1 MTVADAAPRSR
12 IVAAF
17 IAVYLLWGSSYLA
30 TRVGVLRL
38 PPFLFGGFRFITAGL
53 IMLVIARLN
62 AVRVRPT
69 RREWRDLAVLALC
82 GFVCANGVG
91 VWTMQ
96 YVPSNQSAL
105 LNTTAPCWIVLLGTL
120 GARAHRPGRRALL
133 GLLLGFTGALLL
145 LLPAATGGGASPL
158 LPQLIVVAGCLAW
171 AVSTIYLRNMGTGL
185 SVLPLIGWQML
196 LGGVGLAAIGLAG
209 RELPRWHWST
219 LGALA
224 LAFQILLASCIGHT
238 CYAWLARRVSPSQLG
253 TYAYVNPVIATLLG
267 WLLLGER
274 LVAVQVAG
282 MVIALS
288 GVALIS
294 WRADANR

>member
-1 MTVADAAPRSR
+1 VTAADAPRAR

-30 TRVGVLRL
+30 TRVGVLQF
-38 PPFLFGGFRFITAGL
+38 PPFLFGGIRFVTAGL
-53 IMLVIARLN
+53 IMLAIARLN
-62 AVRVRPT
+62 VVRVLPT
-69 RREWRDLAVLALC
+69 GREWRDLLVLALT

-96 YVPSNQSAL
+96 YVASNQAAL

-120 GARAHRPGRRALL
+120 GAHAHRPGRRALL
-133 GLLLGFTGALLL
+133 GLLLGFSGALLL
-145 LLPAATGGGASPL
+145 LLPAAIGRGTASPL
-158 LPQLIVVAGCLAW
+158 LPQLIIVGGCLAW

-196 LGGVGLAAIGLAG
+196 LGGIGLAAIGLASQ
-209 RELPRWHWST
+209 ELPRWHWST

-224 LAFQILLASCIGHT
+224 LVFQILLASCIGHT

-294 WRADANR
+294 WRADASR